1 MVRRPRGLKKRV
13 LTRARTRQEFVGL
26 WAALAILVAVAAL
39 AYRSIDSAVD
49 TLGWVEHTDEVV
61 RQIEEVTAAY
71 ARAVSA
77 RRAYVVA
84 GDASQL
90 ADVRELDARVAETL
104 AAVRSSI
111 ADNPTQLL
119 RLDSL
124 GHLIGERIL
133 SLDASVERR
142 AEGAT
147 AETAEGLALSTRIR
161 AVREEMAADEN
172 KLRTERDARTRRDMA
187 RTKLAE
193 VVGTMA
199 SIAILI
205 FAFGRL
211 RQEIALRRRSEDALR
226 VGERFLDSIVENIPN
241 MIFVKGAGELR
252 FERINR
258 AGEDLLGL
266 DRRDLL
272 GKGDFDFFPSNQAES
287 FQARDRETLANRVVV
302 DIPEEPI
309 QTKSGER
316 WLHTKKVP
324 VVDEQGAPKYLLGIS
339 EDITERRKAAAALK
353 AAKDAAEAANQEL
366 EAFSYSVAHDLR
378 APLRAID
385 GFSRALEED
394 CADKLDAVGI
404 DHLKRVHAAAG
415 QMSQLIDGLLGLSRL
430 TRGNLLREKVDLT
443 QLAQVTGARLRE
455 ANPERQVELTVHEGL
470 VANGDASLLA
480 ATLDNLLGNAWK
492 FTSKRA
498 HPRVEFGRR
507 MDDGHPVFFVRD
519 NGAGFDQA
527 YAHKLFGAFQR
538 LHSSTEF
545 DGSGIGLATV
555 QRIVRRHGGRV
566 WAEGAVGHGATFYF
580 TL

>member
-1 MVRRPRGLKKRV
+1 M
-13 LTRARTRQEFVGL
+13 
-26 WAALAILVAVAAL
+26 ILVAVAAL
-39 AYRSIDSAVD
+39 AYRSIDSAMD

-61 RQIEEVTAAY
+61 RQIDDVSAAY

-77 RRAYVVA
+77 RRAYLVA

-90 ADVRELDARVAETL
+90 ADVKELDARVAETL

-124 GHLIGERIL
+124 AHLIGERIL
-133 SLDASVERR
+133 SLDASVGRRR

-161 AVREEMAADEN
+161 AVREEMAAEEN
-172 KLRTERDARTRRDMA
+172 RLRSDRDARTRRDMA

-193 VVGTMA
+193 VVGILA
-199 SIAILI
+199 SIAILV

-226 VGERFLDSIVENIPN
+226 TGERFLDSIVENIPN
-241 MIFVKGAGELR
+241 MIFVKGADELR

-272 GKGDFDFFPSNQAES
+272 GKGDFDFFPSDQAES
-287 FQARDRETLANRVVV
+287 FQARDRETLANRVVI

-309 QTKSGER
+309 QTKNGER

-324 VVDEQGAPKYLLGIS
+324 VLDEQGAPRYLLGIS

-394 CADKLDAVGI
+394 CADKLDTVGI
-404 DHLKRVHAAAG
+404 DHLRRVHAAAG

-430 TRGNLLREKVDLT
+430 TRGELLREKVDLS
-443 QLAQVTGARLRE
+443 QLAQLTGARLRE
-455 ANPERQVELTVHEGL
+455 ANPGRQVELTVPEGL

-480 ATLDNLLGNAWK
+480 AALDNLLGNAWK
-492 FTSKRA
+492 FTSKCA

-507 MDDGHPVFFVRD
+507 MDGSEPVFFVRD

-538 LHSSTEF
+538 LHSATEF

-566 WAEGAVGHGATFYF
+566 WAEGEVGHGATFYF